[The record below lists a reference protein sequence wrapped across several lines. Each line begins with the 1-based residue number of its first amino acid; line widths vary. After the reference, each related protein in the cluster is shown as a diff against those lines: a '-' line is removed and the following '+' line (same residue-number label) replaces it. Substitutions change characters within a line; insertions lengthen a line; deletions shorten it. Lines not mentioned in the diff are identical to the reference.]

1 MYYNAFNEAKSEIK
15 QIIMEALG
23 RLTAAEKIP
32 AEALPAFQVTVPSDS
47 SHGDFSANTALVSA
61 KLLKTNPR
69 ALAQLIAEEAV
80 LDYTSFDKIEVAGPG
95 FLNFFLGEK
104 WFAGVVENALKL
116 GGDYGKTQL
125 GAGKR
130 VLVEFVSANPTGPMH
145 IGNARGGAIGDCLA
159 SLLQAAGYK
168 ADREFYINDAGN
180 QISKFGKSLSL
191 RYMQICSEAGQK
203 IANECGSD
211 MEKFTEAVYSDTETF
226 PMPEDVY
233 LGQDIIEHAKNY
245 YDLNGA
251 DSLAKTDEEARQSAL
266 VEYALPINE
275 KRLETDLLKYRIK
288 YDNWFKES
296 SLHNS
301 GAVSEVI
308 EHLKKGGHTY
318 EKDGALWL
326 RATDFGGEQDFVLV
340 RSNGFPTYIVPD
352 IAYHYNKLVVR
363 GYDKAINVLGA
374 DHHGYVKRMRIC
386 LQAMGID
393 EKRLDVVMCQMVN
406 LVRDGE
412 TVKLSKRSG
421 KAITLT
427 TLLDEVPIDN
437 ARFFFNLRD
446 TNTHLDFDLDL
457 AVRESKENPVFY
469 VQYAHA
475 RLCRLI
481 GKMADDGAKY
491 NGETLSYFADKPLT
505 DGKREFTL
513 EESEKE
519 SLARKEAEMFLI
531 RKIAELP
538 EVINDAASDYSP
550 FKLTKYVYELAQVF
564 HKFYDTCPIKEAEEN
579 IKLSRLALCEASRL
593 VIKNVLTLLKIE
605 APEKM

>member
-1 MYYNAFNEAKSEIK
+1 MYSNKYFNAFKEAKSEIK
-15 QIIMEALG
+15 EIIMNALG
-23 RLTAAEKIP
+23 KLVAAEKIP
-32 AEALPAFQVTVPSDS
+32 SEPLPAFQVTVPADTA
-47 SHGDFSANTALVSA
+47 HGDFSANVALVSA
-61 KLLKTNPR
+61 KALKTNPR
-69 ALAQLIAEEAV
+69 ALAQQIADEAV
-80 LDYTSFDKIEVAGPG
+80 LAGTGFDKIEVAGPG
-95 FLNFFLGEK
+95 FLNFFLGGS
-104 WFAGVVENALKL
+104 WFSGVIKNTLEL
-116 GGDYGKTQL
+116 GADYGKTDI

-145 IGNARGGAIGDCLA
+145 IGNARGGAIGDCLT
-159 SLLQAAGYK
+159 SLLQAAGYT

-180 QISKFGKSLSL
+180 QINKFGKSLSL
-191 RYMQICSEAGQK
+191 RYMQICGEAGQK
-203 IANECGSD
+203 ADKQCGGD
-211 MEKFTEAVYSDTETF
+211 MEKFTEAVYSDTDTF

-245 YDLNGA
+245 YDINGNILA
-251 DSLAKTDEEARQSAL
+251 DKDEDERQKAL
-266 VEYALPINE
+266 VEYALPLNIA
-275 KRLETDLLKYRIK
+275 RLETDLLKYRIK

-296 SLHNS
+296 SLHES

-308 EHLKKGGHTY
+308 GHLKEGGHTY

-326 RATDFGGEQDFVLV
+326 KATDFGGEQDFVLV

-352 IAYHYNKLVVR
+352 IAYHYNKLVTR
-363 GYDKAINVLGA
+363 GYDKAIDVLGA

-412 TVKLSKRSG
+412 VVKLSKRSG

-457 AVRESKENPVFY
+457 AVEESSKNPVFY

-475 RLCRLI
+475 RICRLL
-481 GKMADDGAKY
+481 GKMAEDGAKY
-491 NGETLSYFADKPLT
+491 SGGAVSYS
-505 DGKREFTL
+505 DG
-513 EESEKE
+513 SEQ
-519 SLARKEAEMFLI
+519 ALI

-538 EVINDAASDYSP
+538 ELINEAAGDYSP
-550 FKLTKYVYELAQVF
+550 FKLTKYVYELAQAF
-564 HKFYDTCPIKEAEEN
+564 HKFYDSCPIKDAEESE
-579 IKLSRLALCEASRL
+579 KLSRLALCEASRT

>member
-1 MYYNAFNEAKSEIK
+1 MYYNAVKEAKSGVKELILD
-15 QIIMEALG
+15 ALG
-23 RLTAAEKIP
+23 RLVGAGKISAEP
-32 AEALPAFQVTVPSDS
+32 LPAFQVTVPQDS
-47 SHGDFSANTALVSA
+47 AHGDFSANAALVGA
-61 KLLKTNPR
+61 KALKTNPR
-69 ALAQLIAEEAV
+69 ALAQMIADEV
-80 LDYTSFDKIEVAGPG
+80 TLDGTGFDKIEVAGPG
-95 FLNFFLGEK
+95 FLNFYLGSK
-104 WFAGVVENALKL
+104 WFSGVVTNTLKL
-116 GGDYGKTQL
+116 GGDYGKTDL

-159 SLLQAAGYK
+159 SLLQEAGYT

-191 RYMQICSEAGQK
+191 RYQQICGEDGQK
-203 IANECGSD
+203 VVKELGSD
-211 MEKFTEAVYSDTETF
+211 MDKLTAAIYGDTETF

-233 LGQDIIEHAKNY
+233 LGMDIIEHAKNF
-245 YDLNGA
+245 YDINGGKFA
-251 DSLAKTDEEARQSAL
+251 DSSEEDRQKAL

-275 KRLETDLLKYRIK
+275 ARLETDLLKYRIK

-308 EHLKKGGHTY
+308 EHLKAGGHTY
-318 EKDGALWL
+318 EQDGALWL

-352 IAYHYNKLVVR
+352 IAYHYNKLVTR
-363 GYDKAINVLGA
+363 GYDKAIDVLGA

-412 TVKLSKRSG
+412 VVKLSKRSG
-421 KAITLT
+421 KAITLS

-457 AVRESKENPVFY
+457 AVEESSKNPVFY

-475 RLCRLI
+475 RICRVLE
-481 GKMADDGAKY
+481 KMADDGAKY
-491 NGETLSYFADKPLT
+491 EGGAVS
-505 DGKREFTL
+505 FT
-513 EESEKE
+513 E
-519 SLARKEAEMFLI
+519 EAELALI
-531 RKIAELP
+531 RKLAALP
-538 EVINDAASDYSP
+538 ELINEAAEEYSP
-550 FKLTKYVYELAQVF
+550 FKLTKYVYELAQIF
-564 HKFYDTCPIKEAEEN
+564 HKFYDSCPIKDAETSV
-579 IKLSRLALCEASRL
+579 KLSRLALCGAVKT
-593 VIKNVLTLLKIE
+593 VINNVLTLLKID